1 MYEYKVVR
9 ISTSGKWT
17 QNKKESE
24 VEEAEIEA
32 TVNELAGQ
40 GWRLISTSAHDFQM
54 LDIVDRATL
63 VLFFERE
70 TS

>member
-9 ISTSGKWT
+9 IITGAPLL
-17 QNKKESE
+17 QNEEQKIAEE
-24 VEEAEIEA
+24 VKMEA

-40 GWRLISTSAHDFQM
+40 GWRLISTSAYSM
-54 LDIVDRATL
+54 SNRGIL